1 MENFFNNIVSG
12 IGLND
17 AVDILIVAFIAYKVI
32 GFIRDSR
39 AQQLVKGML
48 VLVAAFFL
56 SDIFDLYALNW
67 LLKGTMTMD
76 IIALAHYLSAR
87 AAQGT

>member
-67 LLKGTMTMD
+67 LLKGTMTMG
-76 IIALAHYLSAR
+76 IIALVIIFQPELR
-87 AAQGT
+87 QGT

>member
-32 GFIRDSR
+32 GFIRDSEST
-39 AQQLVKGML
+39 
-48 VLVAAFFL
+48 AAL
-56 SDIFDLYALNW
+56 
-67 LLKGTMTMD
+67 
-76 IIALAHYLSAR
+76 
-87 AAQGT
+87 